1 MRPHGHDVQA
11 VFSLAPDGAI
21 ALINDAARDPI
32 GQLPLPPTAEAI
44 FGRAPGPKG
53 AVWLSGTDH
62 QMESRY
68 DDLLALCTARKA
80 GLLDDQRAEQLSQ
93 VVREISALVARSLV
107 SR

>member
-1 MRPHGHDVQA
+1 MTPSKKSEEGGSHEATGGIQTSPQAGGIQMTMRGAHA
-11 VFSLAPDGAI
+11 SFAPAPTKNELEARGALFM
-21 ALINDAARDPI
+21 ALPD
-32 GQLPLPPTAEAI
+32 
-44 FGRAPGPKG
+44 
-53 AVWLSGTDH
+53 
-62 QMESRY
+62 ESY